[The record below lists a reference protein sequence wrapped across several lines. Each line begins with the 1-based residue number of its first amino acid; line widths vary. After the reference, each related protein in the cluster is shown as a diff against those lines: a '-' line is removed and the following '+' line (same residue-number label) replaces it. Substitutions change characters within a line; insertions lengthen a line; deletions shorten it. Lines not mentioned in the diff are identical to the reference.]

1 MTHEPDHFYD
11 GRDADFGSPYPEGYE
26 PGAEH
31 EPKHKTKRD
40 RPKGL
45 GAALHGPAERWA
57 NERFPNCAWGK
68 LEGYRYVG
76 GHYVKT
82 DFEGF
87 ADFQLSTLDRRK
99 VFVQVTTQA
108 QVSAHLT
115 KYRTGK
121 WGSNK
126 KPIRDYIRKWLAV
139 GDEFVILGF
148 EKVGSRWVAHETW
161 VTSEMLNK
169 RGEA

>member
-1 MTHEPDHFYD
+1 MTHEPDHFDD
-11 GRDADFGSPYPEGYE
+11 GRDADFGSEWPEGYE

-31 EPKHKTKRD
+31 EPKHKTKKD

-57 NERFPNCAWGK
+57 QDRFPNCAWGK

-87 ADFQLSTLDRRK
+87 ADFQLSTPDRRK

-121 WGSNK
+121 WGTNG
-126 KPIRDYIRKWLAV
+126 KPIRHYIRKWLNV

-148 EKVGSRWVAHETW
+148 EKVGSRWVATQTW

-169 RGEA
+169 RGEK